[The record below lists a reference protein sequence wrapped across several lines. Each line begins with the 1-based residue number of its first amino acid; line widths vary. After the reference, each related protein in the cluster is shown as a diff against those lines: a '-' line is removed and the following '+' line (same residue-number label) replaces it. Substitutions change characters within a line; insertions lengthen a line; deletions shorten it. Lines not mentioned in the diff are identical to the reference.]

1 MGSKSELE
9 DLIKELSGSIA
20 EFDGKSPS
28 ILSEADVR
36 FSNHKNY
43 VDALIALSANNTG
56 SISSGATWLL
66 KATIEKGTRLTPK
79 QAKEIIEIIP
89 KISDW
94 SAQLHICQTL
104 HAIPIPSGSITPV
117 LNWLRPLI
125 SHKRPFV
132 RAWAISAFCDLAA
145 AHAEL
150 LDEAN
155 EYLVEAKEDSAA
167 SVRARARN
175 ITLR

>member
-1 MGSKSELE
+1 MGSKSDLE

-28 ILSEADVR
+28 ILSEVDVK
-36 FSNHKNY
+36 FSTHKSY
-43 VDALIALSANNTG
+43 VDALIVLSASKTD

-66 KATIEKGTRLTPK
+66 KSTIEKGTRLTSK
-79 QAKEIIEIIP
+79 QAEEIVERIP

-104 HAIPIPSGSITPV
+104 HAIPTTAVSLPTL
-117 LNWLRPLI
+117 LNWLRPLT

-132 RAWAISAFCDLAA
+132 RAWAISAFCGLASE
-145 AHAEL
+145 HSDL

-155 EYLVEAKEDSAA
+155 EYLGQGGNDPAA
-167 SVRARARN
+167 SVRARMRN
-175 ITLR
+175 ITLG